1 LLFRGLLS
9 LRSNKMWSDLRA
21 SWALLLGFAFMMV
34 GNGLQGTLLGVRATL
49 EGFPAFTTGIMMS
62 GYFIGILLGSMIAP
76 RLVNRVGHIR
86 VFAAFASLASI
97 SILIHGLYINA
108 FSWMMMRIVTGIC
121 FAGFYVVTES
131 WLNDRASNETRG
143 KVLSVYMLITT
154 IGIGSGQFLLNVANP
169 ESIDLFILIS
179 VVVSFGLIPI
189 LLTARPA
196 PAFDTLAKM
205 SVLELFRITPLAVIS
220 MVLVGVINGIIF
232 GLGAMFASR
241 QGFNHSEVAQFM
253 ASFMLGSL
261 IVQLPFGQLSDRI
274 NRRVMIIFISVI
286 GLIGCVGAIYFKD
299 QVILFLF
306 STMLIGSAAMPLYS
320 ISIAYANDRLE
331 TDQVVA
337 ASGSLVL
344 VSGIGLCI
352 GPISVS
358 YFMETHGSIVY
369 FSSLAIA
376 FSMIIGFGLYRMGA
390 SDAIKLQDQAP
401 VIVTGQI
408 GTPVAEYMAPD
419 VSDYVE
425 AVMSGDTEKLELM
438 DKQEDDDS
446 ERQL

>member
-1 LLFRGLLS
+1 
-9 LRSNKMWSDLRA
+9 MWFDLRA

-62 GYFIGILLGSMIAP
+62 GYFIGIVIGSILAP

-97 SILIHGLYINA
+97 SILAHGLYINA
-108 FSWMMMRIVTGIC
+108 ISWMLMRIVTGIC

-154 IGIGSGQFLLNVANP
+154 IGIGSGQFLLNIADP
-169 ESIDLFILIS
+169 SRIHLFILIS

-196 PAFDTLAKM
+196 PAFDTHSKM
-205 SVLELFRITPLAVIS
+205 SVYELFKITPLAVIS
-220 MVLVGVINGIIF
+220 VVLVGVIHGTIF

-241 QGFNHSEVAQFM
+241 QGFNTSEVAQFM

-261 IVQLPFGQLSDRI
+261 IMQWPIGLLSDRI
-274 NRRVMIIFISVI
+274 NRRVMLVFVS
-286 GLIGCVGAIYFKD
+286 LIGFVGCVLAVMLKD
-299 QVILFLF
+299 QVLLFLV
-306 STMLIGSAAMPLYS
+306 STMLVGSAAMPLYS
-320 ISIAYANDRLE
+320 ISVAYANDRLE
-331 TDQVVA
+331 ANQVVA

-358 YFMETHGSIVY
+358 YFMEIYGSIVY
-369 FSSLAIA
+369 FTSLGIA
-376 FSMIIGFGLYRMGA
+376 FLMITGFGLYRMGA
-390 SDAIKLQDQAP
+390 SDAIEISDQAP
-401 VIVTGQI
+401 IIATGQI

-419 VSDYVE
+419 VKEYVE
-425 AVMSGDTEKLELM
+425 AVMAGDTEKLEKM
-438 DKQEDDDS
+438 DKQPEDDN